1 MREKVRISV
10 SGIRGQVPDALNVEI
25 TAKFAAAFASYLEA
39 GRLAFCRDSRI
50 TSPMLEMAALGASLA
65 AGQDCTDYGL
75 LPIPLL
81 QFRMRGKNWAGGI
94 AISGGH
100 NPLPWNAV
108 ILLGEEGA
116 FLEVSEGAEVFNI
129 FESGD
134 FLKRPWDGL
143 GKRIEDKFSMS
154 SYLEALSALVDRDA
168 IRRAELKIV
177 TDPCNGSV
185 APYLEGYADFWGVK
199 LVSVNDHTDKPFPHT
214 PEPNPE
220 NASQVEAVL
229 KATGADLGIL
239 FNSDGSRISCVTE
252 KGEALSEEFTL
263 PLCLHALEG
272 RIARAVTTQSTS
284 TLTDWAAAQNDIRLI
299 KAKVGQSA
307 VVNTMIAEGAEAG
320 GEGSGSFV
328 FSPFS
333 YGYDGLLALSLI
345 LHTLAVREKPLSEIT
360 APFPRYVMKKLKI
373 AVPPDKI
380 YRILDRL
387 EEEYEGENSD
397 FTDGIRIDRER
408 VWMHIRPSTTEFIL
422 RIHIEGEEERIVR
435 EAADEIRERTG
446 M

>member
-10 SGIRGQVPDALNVEI
+10 SGIRGEVPDALNVDL
-25 TAKFAAAFASYLEA
+25 ASKFAAAFASYLEE
-39 GRLAFCRDSRI
+39 GRLAFCRDTRI
-50 TSPMLEMAALGASLA
+50 TSPMLEMAALSTSMA
-65 AGQDCTDYGL
+65 AGLDCTDFGL
-75 LPIPLL
+75 LPIPFL
-81 QFRMRGKNWAGGI
+81 QFQMRGKAWAGGI

-129 FESGD
+129 FESGN
-134 FLKRPWDGL
+134 FIEKPWNSL

-154 SYLEALSALVDRDA
+154 GYLDALSSLCHREA
-168 IRRAELKIV
+168 IRSAGLKV
-177 TDPCNGSV
+177 VADPCNGSI
-185 APYLEGYADFWGVK
+185 APFLESYADYWGLK
-199 LVSVNDHTDKPFPHT
+199 LVSINDHPDKSFPHT

-229 KATGADLGIL
+229 EATGADLGVL

-263 PLCLHALEG
+263 PLCLLSLKG
-272 RIARAVTTQSTS
+272 RISRAVTTQSTS
-284 TLTDWAAAQNDIRLI
+284 SMAGWAAAQTGIRLI
-299 KAKVGQSA
+299 KAKVGQSS

-333 YGYDGLLALSLI
+333 FGYDGLLALTLV
-345 LHTLAVREKPLSEIT
+345 LDTLAVRERTLSEIT
-360 APFPRYVMKKLKI
+360 SPFPRYFMKKLKI
-373 AVPPDKI
+373 PVPPDRI

-387 EEEYEGENSD
+387 EEDYLGENVD
-397 FTDGIRIDRER
+397 FTDGIRIDRKN
-408 VWMHIRPSTTEFIL
+408 VWIHIRPSTTEFIL
-422 RIHIEGEEERIVR
+422 RIHIEGEEENIVL
-435 EAADEIRERTG
+435 ETADEIRERTG

>member
-10 SGIRGQVPDALNVEI
+10 SGIRGEVPEALNVDL
-25 TAKFAAAFASYLEA
+25 TAKFAAAFASYLEQ
-39 GRLAFCRDSRI
+39 GNLAFCRDSRI
-50 TSPMLEMAALGASLA
+50 TSSMLEMAALSTSLA
-65 AGQDCTDYGL
+65 AGLDCADFGL
-75 LPIPLL
+75 LPVPFL
-81 QFRMRGKNWAGGI
+81 QFQMRSKAWDGGI

-129 FESGD
+129 FESGH
-134 FLKRPWDGL
+134 FIEKSWDGL
-143 GKRIEDKFSMS
+143 GKLAQKKFSIS
-154 SYLEALSALVDRDA
+154 AYLDALSALCNREA
-168 IRRAELKIV
+168 IRRAGLKV
-177 TDPCNGSV
+177 VADPCNGSV
-185 APYLEGYADFWGVK
+185 APFLESYADYWGLK
-199 LVSVNDHTDKPFPHT
+199 LVAVNDHPDKSFPHT

-229 KATGADLGIL
+229 EATGADLGVL

-263 PLCLHALEG
+263 PLCLLSLQD
-272 RIARAVTTQSTS
+272 RISRAVTTQSTS
-284 TLTDWAAAQNDIRLI
+284 SLAGWAADQSGIRLI

-333 YGYDGLLALSLI
+333 FGYDGILALTLVLNS
-345 LHTLAVREKPLSEIT
+345 LAVREKPLSEIT
-360 APFPRYVMKKLKI
+360 SPFPRYVMKKLKI
-373 AVPPDKI
+373 PVPPDRI
-380 YRILDRL
+380 YRILDCL
-387 EEEYEGENSD
+387 EEDLEGENID
-397 FTDGIRIDRER
+397 FTDGIRIDRKN

-422 RIHIEGEEERIVR
+422 RIHIEGKEENIVLDT
-435 EAADEIRERTG
+435 ADEIRERIG
-446 M
+446 L

>member
-10 SGIRGQVPDALNVEI
+10 SGIRGEVPDALNVELA
-25 TAKFAAAFASYLEA
+25 AKFSAAFASYLEE

-50 TSPMLEMAALGASLA
+50 TSPMLEMAAVSASLA
-65 AGQDCTDYGL
+65 AGMDCTDFGL
-75 LPIPLL
+75 LPIPML
-81 QFRMRGKNWAGGI
+81 QYQMRRKDWGGGV

-134 FLKRPWDGL
+134 FLEKPWDGL
-143 GKRIEDKFSMS
+143 GTRIEKEFAVAA
-154 SYLEALSALVDRDA
+154 YLDAMAAIVDREA
-168 IRRAELKIV
+168 IQKAGLKIV
-177 TDPCNGSV
+177 ADSCNGSI
-185 APYLEGYADFWGVK
+185 APFLEPYADYWGLS
-199 LVSVNDHTDKPFPHT
+199 LVAVNDQPDKAFPHT

-252 KGEALSEEFTL
+252 KGVALSEEYTL
-263 PLCLHALEG
+263 PLCLFSLKG
-272 RIARAVTTQSTS
+272 RISRAVTTQSTS
-284 TLTDWAAAQNDIRLI
+284 SLTDWAAAQNGIRLI

-307 VVNTMIAEGAEAG
+307 VVNTMIAEGADAG

-333 YGYDGLLALSLI
+333 YGYDGLLALTMVLQAI
-345 LHTLAVREKPLSEIT
+345 AVEEKSLSEIVS
-360 APFPRYVMKKLKI
+360 PFPRYLMKKLKI
-373 AVPPDKI
+373 SVPPDKT

-387 EEEYEGENSD
+387 EEEYSNENTD
-397 FTDGIRIDRER
+397 YTDGIRIDRKN

-422 RIHIEGEEERIVR
+422 RIHIEGKDEKTVQ

-446 M
+446 L